1 MWSIGKKVLL
11 CFMFSLFLKYL
22 WLWVKNQLWIISA
35 FLNRLMSME
44 WEWKQGL
51 AASHCPP
58 PSAIRDRGQLKKTT
72 TTKQQPPSLI
82 KLIWNIK
89 KIYGFTYSP
98 DSVGTGRLSVHKARQ
113 NFFFHHFCCWPSTP
127 GTGGGRAHLHPS
139 LLTLSGFYKTILTL
153 VP

>member
-1 MWSIGKKVLL
+1 
-11 CFMFSLFLKYL
+11 MFSLFLKYL

-58 PSAIRDRGQLKKTT
+58 PSAIRDRGQLNKTT

-82 KLIWNIK
+82 KLIWNIFK
-89 KIYGFTYSP
+89 NIWIYLQPWQRGDRQVKCTQS
-98 DSVGTGRLSVHKARQ
+98 RQ